1 MSEKFEVIYADKVND
16 ENGEETTLV
25 TSTELS
31 EHCEDVAMQ
40 RIAAAFENKYEVY
53 QPYTKE
59 HGSATLLDFEKIK
72 SLAGNIQNDLDKV
85 LQLNAIIRRFIV
97 TDDIIGKVYE
107 SLETNLNTN
116 FKLSYTKFDGRNKNK
131 QMKRVDQIIDEFNY
145 EVNLKQIIR
154 DAIPLTYAE
163 GNHILYLRKEGET
176 YSIDFLPLGIAKVS
190 DYTVGGNPQI
200 IIDVTELTSRLRKV
214 YEKDKKQKAIFFK
227 NIEED
232 IRNNY
237 PPEVYTAY
245 KAGERIAKLDPK
257 RARIMRIC
265 NMGRKY
271 GVSPIV
277 RALRSALMLEN
288 IEDSDYINNKAKA
301 KKIIHQILRKETMGT
316 NLEKQGLS
324 QAAYA
329 HSELMKAWKNKTV
342 VYTSAPFVE
351 KIQYVEPSVNDT
363 SADKINLYRSKIM
376 TTLGIGF
383 IDSNVSSFSVA
394 NISLEQ
400 LMKTINSISE
410 QLERI
415 IMDFYKIVLDDYG
428 IGMEYLPTIQIIDA
442 EQLSL
447 SMKKDLVEL
456 MYSKLNCSLESAL
469 EVLGVSIEDEKQKR
483 LKENSEGIEEIF
495 FPRKTSYT
503 TGSDDNETGRPADSD
518 NLEKQAYDNNR
529 EENE

>member
-1 MSEKFEVIYADKVND
+1 MAEDFNVVIKDETDDGTRILTSVEMDSRNEDESMRRIMS
-16 ENGEETTLV
+16 
-25 TSTELS
+25 
-31 EHCEDVAMQ
+31 
-40 RIAAAFENKYEVY
+40 AFSNKYEVY
-53 QPYTKE
+53 SPYTKE
-59 HGSATLLDFEKIK
+59 HSASAQLTFERIGQ
-72 SLAGNIQNDLDKV
+72 LADNIQNDLNKV
-85 LQLNAIIRRFIV
+85 LELNGIIRRFII

-107 SLETNLNTN
+107 SLESNLNTD
-116 FKLSYTKFDGRNKNK
+116 FKLSFSKFPDRRNKK
-131 QMKRVDQIIDEFNY
+131 KKLSSVESLIDEFNR

-163 GNHILYLRKEGET
+163 GNYILYLRKDGDS
-176 YSIDFLPLGIAKVS
+176 YSVDYIPLGIAYVS

-200 IIDVTELTSRLRKV
+200 CINVQELTARLRKTYV
-214 YEKDKKQKAIFFK
+214 KTKKNKPLFFK
-227 NIEED
+227 DMED
-232 IRNNY
+232 DIKNNY
-237 PPEVYTAY
+237 PPEVYEAY
-245 KAGERIAKLDPK
+245 KAGETIAKLDPH
-257 RARIMRIC
+257 RARIMRIG

-288 IEDSDYINNKAKA
+288 IEDSDYVNNKAKA

-316 NLEKQGLS
+316 NYEKQGLA

-329 HSELMKAWKNKTV
+329 HGELMKAWKNKTV

-351 KIQYVEPSVNDT
+351 KIQYVEPNVEDT
-363 SADKINLYRSKIM
+363 ASDKINLYRSKIM
-376 TTLGIGF
+376 ATLGIGF
-383 IDSNVSSFSVA
+383 IDSNISSFSVA

-400 LMKTINSISE
+400 LMKTINCISE

-415 IMDFYKIVLDDYG
+415 IVDFYKILLEDNSID
-428 IGMEYLPTIQIIDA
+428 MEFLPDIQIIDA

-469 EVLGVSIEDEKQKR
+469 EVLGISIEDERQKR
-483 LKENSEGIEEIF
+483 QRENEEGIDKIF

-503 TGSDDNETGRPADSD
+503 AGSDDPADNGRPAESD
-518 NLEKQAYDNNR
+518 NLDKQAYDNNR
-529 EENE
+529 EDNE